1 MIVLLHGAD
10 SLAIRRRVQELKQEA
25 DGGSGMLTTNLVE
38 LDGQAVKPEEIL
50 AGAMTP
56 PFLSPKRLV
65 IVDGLLDR
73 FEPKGGRP
81 PRSVDSF
88 KPLFD
93 TIAQESLPP
102 TTILVFR
109 DAELSERANGNPMLK
124 RLKGLPGVKEER
136 HLELKGEELI
146 RFIREEA
153 AAHGIRFRNGPF
165 KIESPFEEEI
175 RRIGD
180 PATLIATLMQIE
192 DPPDS
197 GRWHADTSVI
207 VAEIE
212 KLALYTMGRE
222 AGVDEVYRICS
233 GRRHANSFALADA
246 VMDGN
251 LKVAL
256 DVLEMLVA
264 DGAESMALIGMF
276 ASRYRQ
282 LAQVVELVERGANPE
297 EIGAAMGNA
306 GKFQGLRNNM
316 IRRARLVGAP
326 GLRAAFEAIVDCDRT
341 IKAGEVRDRD
351 GDGLPIELLILN
363 LTRLSA
369 TPRRP

>member
-10 SLAIRRRVQELKQEA
+10 NMAIRRRIHELKEEA

-38 LDGQAVKPEEIL
+38 LDGHALKPEEIL

-81 PRSVDSF
+81 PRGVEGF
-88 KPLFD
+88 EPLFR
-93 TIAQESLPP
+93 TIAQEALPP

-109 DAELSERANGNPMLK
+109 DAELSERLPGNPMLK
-124 RLKGLPGVKEER
+124 RLKGLPGVQEER
-136 HLELKGEELI
+136 HHELKGEELT

-153 AAHGIRFRNGPF
+153 AARGVRFRNGPF
-165 KIESPFEEEI
+165 KTEAPFEDEI
-175 RRIGD
+175 RRLGD
-180 PATLIATLMQIE
+180 PAALVAILMQVE
-192 DPPDS
+192 DQPDS
-197 GRWHADTSVI
+197 LSWHSDTIAIAS
-207 VAEIE
+207 ELD

-222 AGVDEVYRICS
+222 TGVDDVYRICS

-251 LKVAL
+251 LKIAL
-256 DVLEMLVA
+256 DAMEMMVR
-264 DGAESMALIGMF
+264 DGAEVQPLIGMF
-276 ASRYRQ
+276 AGRYRQ
-282 LAQVVELVERGANPE
+282 LAQVIELVERGARPE
-297 EIGAAMGNA
+297 EIGAAMGRPGQFPRIRDA
-306 GKFQGLRNNM
+306 M
-316 IRRARLVGAP
+316 IRRARLVGTG

-341 IKAGEVRDRD
+341 IKVGEVSDRD
-351 GDGLPIELLILN
+351 GLPLELLVLA
-363 LTRLSA
+363 LTKISA
-369 TPRRP
+369 HRP